1 MHNYCTVGEV
11 QTLDSVLDV
20 IKLKEIAAKG
30 GYYSYVAGTAAVVLE
45 EHSNSIT
52 KQNIKTT
59 HTDHSGSRSHE
70 VNHNDNDEVMNKG
83 NMFKGIY
90 IKNHLNTLPMGKGL
104 SSSAAVCVLV
114 AKCFNHVST
123 CKMRKPLSS
132 YCLNRC
138 HSSRKIQRNAK
149 SV

>member
-1 MHNYCTVGEV
+1 MNIVGEA
-11 QTLDSVLDV
+11 QTFDSVLDV

-45 EHSNSIT
+45 EHSGSIT
-52 KQNIKTT
+52 KQNIRTT
-59 HTDHSGSRSHE
+59 HTDHNYSRSHSDS
-70 VNHNDNDEVMNKG
+70 NNKSHSHSDSHSQNDIQNDSDEIMNKDAT
-83 NMFKGIY
+83 FKGIY

-123 CKMRKPLSS
+123 WKKRKTLFMF
-132 YCLNRC
+132 
-138 HSSRKIQRNAK
+138 K
-149 SV
+149 

>member
-11 QTLDSVLDV
+11 QTFDSVLDV

-30 GYYSYVAGTAAVVLE
+30 GYYSYVAGTAAVILE

-52 KQNIKTT
+52 KQNIKAT
-59 HTDHSGSRSHE
+59 HTDHSHNDDNSHN
-70 VNHNDNDEVMNKG
+70 VKNNDNDSRHSTYSDSDETMDIG
-83 NMFKGIY
+83 STFEGIY

-123 CKMRKPLSS
+123 
-132 YCLNRC
+132 
-138 HSSRKIQRNAK
+138 
-149 SV
+149 

>member
-1 MHNYCTVGEV
+1 LKCDVSCITFVGEV
-11 QTLDSVLDV
+11 QTFDNVLDV

-45 EHSNSIT
+45 EHTNSIT
-52 KQNIKTT
+52 KQNVTTT
-59 HTDHSGSRSHE
+59 HTGHS
-70 VNHNDNDEVMNKG
+70 HNDNNGHNIKNNDNNSRDNRHSHSDEVMNEDD
-83 NMFKGIY
+83 MFEGIY

-123 CKMRKPLSS
+123 
-132 YCLNRC
+132 
-138 HSSRKIQRNAK
+138 
-149 SV
+149 